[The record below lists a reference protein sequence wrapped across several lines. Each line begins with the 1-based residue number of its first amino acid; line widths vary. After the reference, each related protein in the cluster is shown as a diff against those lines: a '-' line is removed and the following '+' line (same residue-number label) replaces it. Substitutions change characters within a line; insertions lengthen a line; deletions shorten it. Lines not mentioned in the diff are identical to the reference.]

1 MSKKPNWF
9 KGIFPALVTPF
20 TRDDRLDEIAYRE
33 LIRHV
38 LPHVDGL
45 VPSGTT
51 GEFSYMT
58 EAERIRTFEIAL
70 EEAGGK
76 PVVAG
81 TGCPSTRATVRLTQ
95 AAKDTGCTAA
105 LVVAPYYLKPAFNEI
120 YEHYQRVDQVGLP
133 VILYNIPQCA
143 GSHYKWW
150 TAEGMATDLKN
161 VVGIKDSSGDI
172 PFLMALLEKVK
183 GTIGIF
189 TGHDETLAAALAAGA
204 DGAIL
209 ASANLIPDIEQEIYQ
224 AVKRGDLETAHRRQK
239 DIQIVTRIV
248 VRKGANQAI
257 KEGLRMKG
265 LTMSDSRLPI
275 VPGGAFEREDRED
288 LRTQLENLGYVGK
301 KPVTFL
307 VGDGFTADY
316 AATPATPPVIGELT
330 LRVGEGFAGP
340 PFSEIAHI
348 DLLLGLK
355 DGPVGRATERALAVA
370 RPLVLGPKDPGF
382 AKSSHRLKVINERPR
397 TLLVPT
403 VTVRGKKA
411 AQLVY
416 EDAAAGVN
424 LAIEHSITQGF
435 LPQGLLDEICLIA
448 NVFVHPA
455 AAIRRR
461 IKINNYKAMRGAI
474 RKAVEGRPTVEELIR
489 EKAAARHPFRYAP

>member
-20 TRDDRLDEIAYRE
+20 TTDDKLDETTYRD

-58 EAERIRTFEIAL
+58 EAEKIRTFEIAL
-70 EEAGGK
+70 EEADGK
-76 PVVAG
+76 PVIAG

-95 AAKDTGCTAA
+95 AAQDVGATAA
-105 LVVAPYYLKPAFNEI
+105 LVVAPYYLKPTFNEI
-120 YEHYQRVDQVGLP
+120 YEHYQRVNHVGLP
-133 VILYNIPQCA
+133 IILYNIPQCA
-143 GSHYKWW
+143 GTHYKWW
-150 TAEGMATDLKN
+150 TAEGMATDLEN

-172 PFLMALLEKVK
+172 PFFMALLEKVK

-189 TGHDETLAAALAAGA
+189 TGHDETLVAALAAGA

-209 ASANLIPDIEQEIYQ
+209 ASANLIPHIEQEIYQ
-224 AVKRGDLETAHRRQK
+224 AVQRGDLKTAHHRQQ
-239 DIQIVTRIV
+239 DIQILTRLV
-248 VRKGANQAI
+248 ARKGANQAI
-257 KEGLRMKG
+257 KEGLRMAG
-265 LTMSDSRLPI
+265 LKMSDSRLPI
-275 VPGGAFEREDRED
+275 MPGGAFEREDHED
-288 LRTQLENLGYVGK
+288 LRTQLENLGCIGK
-301 KPVTFL
+301 KPVTFP
-307 VGDGFTADY
+307 VGKGLIANY
-316 AATPATPPVIGELT
+316 AATPATPPNIGDLT

-340 PFSEIAHI
+340 PFSEVAHI
-348 DLLLGLK
+348 DLLVGLK
-355 DGPVGRATERALAVA
+355 DGPVGRAMERSLKEGRPGHELA
-370 RPLVLGPKDPGF
+370 
-382 AKSSHRLKVINERPR
+382 VINERPR

-411 AQLVY
+411 TQLVY

-424 LAIEHSITQGF
+424 LAIEHSIAQGF
-435 LPQGLLDEICLIA
+435 LPEGLLDEICLIA

-474 RKAVEGRPTVEELIR
+474 RKAVEGQPTMDELFR